1 MEYEVVMGLEV
12 HVELFCKS
20 KLFCS
25 CSAKFGGEPNEHV
38 CPACC
43 GMPGMLPVLNKRAV
57 ELAIIAA
64 SLTNSEI
71 APKIIFDKK
80 NYFYPDLP
88 TGYQI
93 TQLFAPICKNGHVEI
108 ETSEGKKTITLK
120 QIHIEEDA
128 GKLVHDT
135 RTGTTLV
142 DYNRAG
148 VPLIEI
154 VSNPDFRNS
163 EEVIAYLTKLQK
175 LLSFAGVSDCKMQ
188 EGSMRCD
195 VNISVRKKGE
205 KKYGVRTEIK
215 NMNSYKA
222 IERAIAFESERHIE
236 ILTSKKGELTQET
249 RGFNDINGETYAM
262 RSKEDAHDYRYFPYS
277 DIAPVEI
284 SDIWIKEIMSKVCET
299 PETKYARY
307 LKEYSLTKQDCDILI
322 SNIGIIKIF
331 ESLISFNV
339 APKDAASWTITDL
352 LGLLKAEKKDIENLE
367 LDCKKF
373 SQIIGLVKQN
383 KINRDI
389 GKAVLQLL
397 IKDGVQDIEKYLTVN
412 NLYISQNTEELSN
425 IVQTVI
431 KDNPKSAE
439 EYRAGNE
446 KVLTFFMGQIMKA
459 AKGKAD
465 PKVVSEI
472 LNKALKKG

>member
-1 MEYEVVMGLEV
+1 MEYEIVMGLEV
-12 HVELFCKS
+12 HVELSTES

-25 CSAKFGGEPNEHV
+25 CSAKFGAAQNEHV

-43 GMPGMLPVLNKRAV
+43 GMPGMPAVLNKKAV
-57 ELAIIAA
+57 ELGIIAGL
-64 SLTNSEI
+64 LTNSEI
-71 APKIIFDKK
+71 APKITFDKK

-93 TQLFAPICKNGHVEI
+93 TQLFAPICKNGHIEI
-108 ETSEGKKTITLK
+108 DTSKGLKTITLK

-128 GKLVHDT
+128 GKLVHDN
-135 RTGTTLV
+135 RSGTTLI

-163 EEVIAYLTKLQK
+163 EQVIAYLTKLQK
-175 LLSFAGVSDCKMQ
+175 LLSFAKVSDCKMQ

-222 IERAIAFESERHIE
+222 IERAIAFESARHIE
-236 ILTSKKGELTQET
+236 ILTSKKEELTQET
-249 RGFNDINGETYAM
+249 RGFDDNNGETYPM
-262 RSKEDAHDYRYFPYS
+262 RSKEDAHDYRYFPNPE
-277 DIAPVEI
+277 IPPVEI
-284 SDIWIKEIMSKVCET
+284 SDKWISEVASKISET
-299 PETKYARY
+299 FEAKYTRY
-307 LKEYSLTKQDCDILI
+307 LNEFGLTKQDCEILI
-322 SNIGIIKIF
+322 ANIGAVKIF
-331 ESLISFNV
+331 EDLISFSI
-339 APKDAASWTITDL
+339 APKDAANWIITDL
-352 LGLLKAEKKDIENLE
+352 LGLLKTEKKDIESVE

-373 SQIIGLVKQN
+373 GKIIELVKQN

-397 IKDGVQDIEKYLTVN
+397 IKDNALDIEKHLTAN
-412 NLYISQNTEELSN
+412 NLYISSNTEELQD
-425 IVQTVI
+425 IIQTII
-431 KDNPKSAE
+431 KENPKPAE
-439 EYRAGNE
+439 EFRAGNE
-446 KVLTFFMGQIMKA
+446 KVLTFFMGRIMKA
-459 AKGKAD
+459 TKGKAD
-465 PKVVSEI
+465 PKIVGEM
-472 LNKALKKG
+472 LNKILAD